1 MKIRRL
7 VLDNFKSFAGRA
19 EIAFPA
25 GVAVVIGPNGSGKS
39 NMVDALRWV
48 FGEDDSAVLRTRSSA
63 DLMFRGRKSHGV
75 AGCRVTAL
83 LDGVGP
89 GSDDE
94 ASLVISRSIGAD
106 GCENYAVG
114 EESLDRSQYLAALRQ
129 RGVAAPLT
137 TVIGQG
143 EVGRL
148 LWLHPAERTR
158 LLAQDV
164 LAAVRP
170 IDPER
175 GDLLAM
181 RLDEERAGL
190 LLACAPRGDDPLL
203 EATLSALGLPF
214 PREGSVSLEEAL
226 VAAESR
232 IRSLEGI
239 RADRSAPHEYVLDG
253 GLSTARE
260 GRHRAFLELHNR
272 VEKRFDAFFRAL
284 TPGGGVALPLVAP
297 EPGEELP
304 GVDIAVRF
312 PRRPAV
318 PLDGLS
324 GGQLSVAG
332 LCLALAVFLEVP
344 SPALVLDEVEPALDE
359 ALLRRLTRLF
369 AQVARERQIIA
380 VSHQRLMRNTAD
392 YVLQIKRDASGSRV
406 DFQYDPRM
414 LRAPG
419 APVR

>member
-7 VLDNFKSFAGRA
+7 VLDNFKSFADRA

-175 GDLLAM
+175 EDLLAM

-239 RADRSAPHEYVLDG
+239 RANRSAP
-253 GLSTARE
+253 
-260 GRHRAFLELHNR
+260 HRAFLELHNR